1 MMKDLKGCTQVLQI
15 HTYQCTSP
23 KKKKKL
29 INAHIYTG
37 KTEVSFKNTKT
48 TSIFIGC
55 PHLMCQETQLDFLSL
70 PLLMWKATL

>member
-1 MMKDLKGCTQVLQI
+1 MYAGTTD
-15 HTYQCTSP
+15 TYLSMHFS